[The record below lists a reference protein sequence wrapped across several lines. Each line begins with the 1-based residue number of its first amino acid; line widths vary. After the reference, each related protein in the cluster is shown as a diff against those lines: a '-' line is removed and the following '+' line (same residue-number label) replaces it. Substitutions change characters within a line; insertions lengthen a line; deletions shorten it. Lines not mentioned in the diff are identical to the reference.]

1 MGVPVRRKCVT
12 REKEIC
18 KMLEKGLLIYLLI
31 NVLVCILYGIDKW
44 KAVHHRWRIP
54 ESTLMLSAV
63 FGVFGAFI
71 GMHWFH
77 HKTHK
82 PKFYIGVPVI
92 FVLELLCI
100 IGLFIWK

>member
-1 MGVPVRRKCVT
+1 
-12 REKEIC
+12 
-18 KMLEKGLLIYLLI
+18 MLEKGLLIYLLI

-71 GMHWFH
+71 GIHWFH

>member
-1 MGVPVRRKCVT
+1 M
-12 REKEIC
+12 
-18 KMLEKGLLIYLLI
+18 MLF
-31 NVLVCILYGIDKW
+31 
-44 KAVHHRWRIP
+44 
-54 ESTLMLSAV
+54 AV

-71 GMHWFH
+71 GMHLFH

-100 IGLFIWK
+100 IGLFVWK

>member
-1 MGVPVRRKCVT
+1 M
-12 REKEIC
+12 
-18 KMLEKGLLIYLLI
+18 MEKGLLLYLLI
-31 NVLVCILYGIDKW
+31 NILVCILYGIDKW

-71 GMHWFH
+71 GMYLFH

-100 IGLFIWK
+100 IGVFILKK

>member
-1 MGVPVRRKCVT
+1 M
-12 REKEIC
+12 
-18 KMLEKGLLIYLLI
+18 MEKGLLLYLLI
-31 NVLVCILYGIDKW
+31 NILVCILYGIDKW

-71 GMHWFH
+71 GMYLFH

-82 PKFYIGVPVI
+82 RKFYIGVPVI

-100 IGLFIWK
+100 IGVFILKK